1 MFYSVF
7 LAFVSLFVSVI
18 FICLSD
24 SADRLFIYLSC
35 FSAYFSALDQ
45 DVLMRMPLVTFVTK
59 FFATSSAL
67 LEEWKESH
75 VLR

>member
-18 FICLSD
+18 FICLS
-24 SADRLFIYLSC
+24 DRLFIYLSC

-45 DVLMRMPLVTFVTK
+45 DVLMRMPLATFVTK